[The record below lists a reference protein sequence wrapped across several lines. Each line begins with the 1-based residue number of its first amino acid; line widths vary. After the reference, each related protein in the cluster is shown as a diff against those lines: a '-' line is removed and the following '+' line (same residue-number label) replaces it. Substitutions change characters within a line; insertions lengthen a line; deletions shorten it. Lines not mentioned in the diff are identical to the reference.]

1 MKVRTQE
8 VRDTAA
14 RGCIQAT
21 CEGAKL
27 INQRTYLNFGKDD
40 VKDST
45 TIFFLVSTRNDIPCV
60 CRSSGL

>member
-21 CEGAKL
+21 CDGAKL
-27 INQRTYLNFGKDD
+27 INQRIDLKFGKDD
-40 VKDST
+40 VKKDST
-45 TIFFLVSTRNDIPCV
+45 TIFFSFF
-60 CRSSGL
+60 SFH